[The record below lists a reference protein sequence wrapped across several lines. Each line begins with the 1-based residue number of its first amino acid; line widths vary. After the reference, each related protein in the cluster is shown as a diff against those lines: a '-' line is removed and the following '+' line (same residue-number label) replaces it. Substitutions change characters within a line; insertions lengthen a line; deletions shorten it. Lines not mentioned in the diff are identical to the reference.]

1 MRVKPRRKP
10 PAGACDCHAHVIG
23 STARHPLA
31 EVRAYT
37 PPDALLEDYE
47 ALLAALGFERA
58 VIVQPSVYGYDNACT
73 LEAVRALGPRGRAVV
88 VVDPAAS
95 DAELAEMAA
104 AGACGLRFN
113 LVTPGGFGAAAL
125 EPMAA
130 RAAALGWH
138 VQLYVDT
145 AQLVELAPR
154 IAALP
159 CPVAI
164 DHMGQPDLKAGTEQ
178 PGFRTLL
185 ELLVAGRVWV
195 KLSGAYRIDPSVGH
209 AAAAPFAR
217 ALINAAPDRCVWG
230 TDWPHTRCEIDPPDD
245 GQLLNQLADWAP
257 DEALWRAILVDNP
270 AKLYGF

>member
-1 MRVKPRRKP
+1 MKPRRKP
-10 PAGACDCHAHVIG
+10 PAGACDCHAHIIG
-23 STARHPLA
+23 PAARHPLGEA
-31 EVRAYT
+31 RAYT
-37 PPDALLEDYE
+37 PPDALLADYQ
-47 ALLAALGFERA
+47 ALLDELGFERA

-73 LEAVRALGPRGRAVV
+73 LEAVRALGSRGRAIVV
-88 VVDPAAS
+88 ADPAAS

-113 LVTPGGFGAAAL
+113 LVTPGGFGAEAL

-138 VQLYVDT
+138 VQLYVNA

-159 CPVAI
+159 CPVTL

-178 PGFRTLL
+178 PGFRALL